1 MTLDLTRRSA
11 LAGLGLAAAA
21 GLPMAR
27 AVAAAAASASTASPP
42 ADLFARFLRL
52 RSAPGHAPVA
62 WISDG
67 LLFVKP
73 EGAHPRALVRSTS
86 LAYTQIVPRADGTLG
101 FRLEE
106 VGFYR
111 DAATGAKLVRWT
123 NPMTGREVT
132 PPHYRTPED
141 YTLHP
146 DGPRPVR
153 VSPGIEIRSELVALA
168 EHAGDVCIGEDL
180 YVRIPARDAIPAAD
194 GRPPRPARPERFLA
208 SLGSYTVR
216 AADLAKPASQWVD
229 CALAYSTLNSVSDW
243 LGLGDFRG
251 VQNLRLMS
259 RKRPYEDLDSVP
271 AWLRENIARDHPT
284 FLELPKQWAK
294 ETTR

>member
-1 MTLDLTRRSA
+1 MPIALTRRSA

-21 GLPMAR
+21 GAPFAR
-27 AVAAAAASASTASPP
+27 AVAVAATAPAAAPT
-42 ADLFARFLRL
+42 DLFARFLRL

-67 LLFVKP
+67 LMFVKP
-73 EGAHPRALVRSTS
+73 EGAHPHALVRSTS
-86 LAYTQIVPRADGTLG
+86 LAYTQIVPRADGTLA

-111 DAATGAKLVRWT
+111 DIATGAKLVRWT
-123 NPMTGREVT
+123 NPMTGREVA

-141 YTLHP
+141 FTLHA
-146 DGPRPVR
+146 DGPRPAHL
-153 VSPGIEIRSELVALA
+153 SPGIEFRGELLPLA

-180 YVRIPARDAIPAAD
+180 YVRLPARDAMPAAD

-208 SLGSYTVR
+208 SLGSYIVR
-216 AADLAKPASQWVD
+216 AADLAKPATEWVD
-229 CALAYSTLNSVSDW
+229 CSLAYSTMNSVSDW

-259 RKRPYEDLDSVP
+259 RKRPHDDLDAVP

-284 FLELPKQWAK
+284 FLDLPKQWAK
-294 ETTR
+294 ETAR